1 MPKNNQGGSEN
12 RKNNSGSAELQG
24 TALNVAGDINLTAET
39 DSSSSLINFTDLTA
53 TAGFIKYNHLNNKF
67 TFNTASSD
75 RVTMDSTGLTCNTL
89 NSSVM
94 QSGTNVEIKHDTELM
109 AKFVGDG
116 AAQLYYD
123 SVKKFETDSSGT
135 TTIGTCNING
145 GTGFAVIEM
154 GGDSGAF
161 IDMKA
166 PAGDDHDVRL
176 RTYADGQFQISGFGG
191 SGTSSET
198 MANFHYNGAVE
209 LYHDGTLRLKTAAK
223 GINVTPEGSAP
234 ANNATGTAGDIALH
248 GDYVYV
254 CTDTDTWKRAALNSY

>member
-1 MPKNNQGGSEN
+1 MPKSIGNVKQGSFTSFELLG
-12 RKNNSGSAELQG
+12 NSTSK
-24 TALNVAGDINLTAET
+24 
-39 DSSSSLINFTDLTA
+39 INFKDTDGSVGGYLQYNHANDKITLN
-53 TAGFIKYNHLNNKF
+53 TAG
-67 TFNTASSD
+67 SD
-75 RVTMDSTGLTCNTL
+75 RMTVDSGGITCNTL
-89 NSSVM
+89 TSSVV
-94 QSGTNVEIKHDTELM
+94 QSAANVEIKHDTETM

-116 AAQLYYD
+116 AAELYHNN
-123 SVKKFETDSSGT
+123 VKKFETDSSGT
-135 TTIGTCNING
+135 TTVGTCNING

-154 GGDSGAF
+154 GGDDGAF

-234 ANNATGTAGDIALH
+234 ANNATGAAGDIALH
-248 GDYVYV
+248 GDYIYV
-254 CTDTDTWKRAALNSY
+254 CTGTDTWKRVALSTY